1 MNTIMKLSELAAY
14 MKWAVE
20 TYSQRDYEQLHQEL
34 RARCD
39 QLIME
44 VFMDRHPGWSV
55 VEGNAA
61 CMMYLYR
68 NWSFSRR
75 AEENVAQLSALAND
89 ITENYDDCDDSFLTA
104 EAAAETMKVAES
116 VYDFSKRVLRG
127 QYLFIFLFHA
137 KHRTEDSFCRC
148 MNMTDGSVAA
158 DIYML
163 VPHKDHEATPQ
174 SVFLHELGH
183 CVNIALTG
191 NPEVPPEDFTLVM
204 KLIEV
209 DKVECDIP
217 EFFAQC
223 FAMSLLIE
231 PDLLNA
237 DPFKTVPLSH
247 KQIFRDYFKIKF
259 NIIQLFKKSI
269 KVACLDQ

>member
-14 MKWAVE
+14 MKRAVE

-34 RARCD
+34 RARCE

-44 VFMDRHPGWSV
+44 AFMDRHPGWSV

-68 NWSFSRR
+68 NWAFAEK
-75 AEENVAQLSALAND
+75 AEENAAQLTALTDDLN
-89 ITENYDDCDDSFLTA
+89 ENYEDCEEAFLTA
-104 EAAAETMKVAES
+104 DAAAETVGIADRI
-116 VYDFSKRVLRG
+116 YNFSQRVLKG
-127 QYLFIFLFHA
+127 QHLFIFLFQARH
-137 KHRTEDSFCRC
+137 KKEDSFCRC

-163 VPHKDHEATPQ
+163 IPHKDHEATPQ
-174 SVFLHELGH
+174 SMLLHELGH

-191 NPEVPPEDFTLVM
+191 DPEVPPEDFALIM

-217 EFFAQC
+217 EFFAHC
-223 FAMSLLIE
+223 FAVGLLIE
-231 PDLLNA
+231 PELLIA
-237 DPFKTVPLSH
+237 DPFEVVPQNH
-247 KQIFRDYFKIKF
+247 KQLFRAYFQLKIQ
-259 NIIQLFKKSI
+259 NL
-269 KVACLDQ
+269 

>member
-1 MNTIMKLSELAAY
+1 MNTIKKLSELAVY
-14 MKWAVE
+14 LKRAVE

-34 RARCD
+34 CARCD

-44 VFMDRHPGWSV
+44 AFMDRHPGWSI

-75 AEENVAQLSALAND
+75 VEENVVQLSTLAND
-89 ITENYDDCDDSFLTA
+89 ITENYDDCDDKFLTA
-104 EAAAETMKVAES
+104 EAAAETIKVAER
-116 VYDFSKRVLRG
+116 VYDFSKRVLRE
-127 QYLFIFLFHA
+127 QHLFIFLFHA

-163 VPHKDHEATPQ
+163 IPHKDHETTPQ
-174 SVFLHELGH
+174 SMLLHELCH

-191 NPEVPPEDFTLVM
+191 DPEIPPEDFALVM
-204 KLIEV
+204 KLIGV
-209 DKVECDIP
+209 DAVECDIP
-217 EFFAQC
+217 EFFAHC

-231 PDLLNA
+231 PELLIT
-237 DPFKTVPLSH
+237 DPFKMVPINH
-247 KQIFRDYFKIKF
+247 KQMFRDYFKIKF
-259 NIIQLFKKSI
+259 NITQLFKKSI
-269 KVACLDQ
+269 KIACLDQ